1 VISRKERKRRVGLI
15 TKQAIDRF
23 GELKGRKMRAAL
35 DQLVLSMFYHAT
47 SVRQATR
54 AFRSVRRNFADWNEV
69 RVSHPAEV
77 AAAVSTARWATEVA
91 ERLVWLL
98 GELYEAYNRTN
109 LDFIGELTPAQAR
122 SCLVRLPM
130 VPRELADEVLLLSL
144 DVPVLPFSPAVARMC
159 HRLGLIENDKPTL
172 KNQKALARLFEEEH
186 FAPVHLFFCDHAEKY
201 CLEEAPLCDRCPLA
215 RACRNGK

>member
-1 VISRKERKRRVGLI
+1 VISAKERKKRVQLI
-15 TKQAIDRF
+15 AEKAIDRF
-23 GELKGRKMRAAL
+23 GELKGRKTRAPL
-35 DQLVLSMFYHAT
+35 NQLVLSMFYHAT

-54 AFRSVRRNFADWNEV
+54 AFRSVKNNFADWNEV

-77 AAAVSTARWATEVA
+77 AAAVSSARWATEVA

-98 GELYEAYNRTN
+98 GELYDAYNRTN

-130 VPRELADEVLLLSL
+130 VSRELADEVLLLSL

-159 HRLGLIENDKPTL
+159 HRLGLIENDRPTL
-172 KNQKALARLFEEEH
+172 KNQKALAKLFEEELY
-186 FAPVHLFFCDHAEKY
+186 APVHLFFCDHAEKH
-201 CLEEAPLCDRCPLA
+201 CLDEAPLCDKCPLSK
-215 RACRNGK
+215 ACSNGK